1 MSEKRKFI
9 VMVAVI
15 ALTLTFLLGTGATYA
30 ATSVFVNEIHY
41 DNDSTDADEAIEI
54 AGPAN
59 TDLTGWSLV
68 LYNGNG
74 GTVYSTTALSGTIT
88 DQQNGF
94 GTLSFAIAGIQN
106 GSPDGLALIDP
117 APASNVIQFL
127 SYEGTFVAVGGPA
140 DGMTSVDIGV
150 AEASTSPLGYSLQL
164 TGTGTMAEDFTWAG
178 SAASTFGAVNTG
190 QTFAGG
196 TPTTPELLLSEI
208 IVTPTA
214 GEFIE
219 IYNPTSSAIDLSDFY
234 LTDATFA
241 GTSSTYYYNIVTGAD
256 AGGGSFG
263 DFHARFPDGAS
274 IAAGE
279 YQTVALAGSAGF
291 LTEFGAAPTYEL
303 FDDGSADGEQLMREA
318 LPGSINGQGGLSNDG
333 EVVVLYYWDGAS
345 DLVLDMDYAVWGDKA
360 EAVDKTA
367 VSVDGP
373 DADTDPTPYLDD
385 TAVLDQ
391 DVVAGG
397 SHATGNSWQRN
408 DLTEGAEITAGGN
421 GVNGEDE
428 TSEDLSNTWC
438 ENPPT
443 PGEANDC
450 TPPPPPPPPSSGDLF
465 FSEYVEGSSYNKA
478 VEIYNATGA
487 PVDLSAYAV
496 ELYSNGAAGST
507 ASAAL
512 SGTLADGDVLVM
524 AHGSASAAILA
535 VADLTNN
542 SVINFNGDD
551 AVVLRNNG
559 VVVDIIGQVG
569 FDPGSEW
576 GTGLVSTQDNTIRR
590 LPQICA
596 GDTNELDAFD
606 PALEWDG
613 FATDTFDGLGSHTSN
628 CVTTGQPLPLSEG
641 FDDCTLAGWE
651 IISVDADATNTWACS
666 ASNIEVNGYGDAE
679 PANEWLITPALNMN
693 AQENDRLTF
702 RSQTRYT
709 DSGLSYPQLEVLYS
723 TDYNGSGD
731 PAAATW
737 TALTGI
743 TFSPENSG
751 VWTDSGEIDLSG
763 ISGSNVSFAFHY
775 TASSTSS
782 AARWRVD
789 AINFYER
796 TGPFP
801 YKIHEI
807 QGSGPTSP
815 VVGEQVLI
823 EGVVVGD
830 FQELGELGGFHVQEE
845 DADAD
850 ADPATSE
857 GIYVYNYSYAVAIG
871 DVVEVIGTVAEYNG
885 LTEISSVSNVTILS
899 SGSSVTPTAVSMPVA
914 SLDDLEAY
922 EGMLVTF
929 PQDLYI
935 SEYFNFDRYNEIVLT
950 SERLYQPTATFDPGS
965 PEAAALTAAN
975 LLSRITLDDG
985 RTGQNVDPARHPNGA
1000 EFTTTNTFR
1009 GGDILQ
1015 NVTGVVDYANGL
1027 YKIQPTQGAAYVPQ
1041 NLRAETPDEVG
1052 GAIKVA
1058 SFNVLNY
1065 FSTLDD
1071 GVNDICGPAQNQEC
1085 RGADTPEEF
1094 QRQRDK
1100 IFAALAAIDADVVGL
1115 IEIENHVTDAA
1126 VQDLVAG
1133 LNAYLGSE
1141 AYAYIATGPIGTD
1154 AIKQAFIYKP
1164 ASVKAVGS
1172 YAILDS
1178 SVDSRFLDTKNR
1190 PALAQTFY
1198 DRFTGGNFTVVVN
1211 HLKSKG
1217 SACDDVG
1224 DPDLG
1229 DGAGN
1234 CNVTRMLAAQ
1244 ALVDWLATDP
1254 TGSGDPDFLIIGDL
1268 NSYDKEDPID
1278 AILAGTDDV
1287 LGSGDDYTDLLY
1299 NFIGENAYSYVF
1311 DSQLG
1316 YLDHGLANS
1325 TLLSQVTGATV
1336 WHINADEPDIID
1348 YDMSFKQ
1355 DAQDA
1360 LWEPTAYRSSDHDPV
1375 VVGLQLEPEGPIV
1388 NDNGCYVLG
1397 IEGTPYPYA
1406 VNLVTTEHRSLKYL
1420 DRLSTYLF
1428 MAEIWGRTERLPRNT
1443 CYEIHGTD
1451 THDIIFGGRADDVIF
1466 GYGSR
1471 DVLFGKNGDDTFTGG
1486 SGRDQFLGDGGYDT
1500 VLDREAGERCS
1511 SIEEGCPVHGHKD
1524 DHRKDH

>member
-1 MSEKRKFI
+1 MSEKRKTIQMTITRNINQTGKRLIRLLTLLFI
-9 VMVAVI
+9 VAGIFSGTRPAQAISPDIVI
-15 ALTLTFLLGTGATYA
+15 SQVYGGGGNSGATY
-30 ATSVFVNEIHY
+30 T
-41 DNDSTDADEAIEI
+41 NDFIELFNRGT
-54 AGPAN
+54 APVDVA
-59 TDLTGWSLV
+59 GWSV
-68 LYNGNG
+68 QYASST
-74 GTVYSTTALSGTIT
+74 GTTWQVTALSGTI
-88 DQQNGF
+88 QPGQYYLVQEAA
-94 GTLSFAIAGIQN
+94 GTG
-106 GSPDGLALIDP
+106 
-117 APASNVIQFL
+117 
-127 SYEGTFVAVGGPA
+127 GTTPLPTADAVGSIAMSGSS
-140 DGMTSVDIGV
+140 GKTLV
-150 AEASTSPLGYSLQL
+150 ANTATAFSGAAPSDASIIDVVGY
-164 TGTGTMAEDFTWAG
+164 G
-178 SAASTFGAVNTG
+178 SANF
-190 QTFAGG
+190 FEGG
-196 TPTTPELLLSEI
+196 
-208 IVTPTA
+208 
-214 GEFIE
+214 
-219 IYNPTSSAIDLSDFY
+219 
-234 LTDATFA
+234 
-241 GTSSTYYYNIVTGAD
+241 
-256 AGGGSFG
+256 
-263 DFHARFPDGAS
+263 
-274 IAAGE
+274 
-279 YQTVALAGSAGF
+279 
-291 LTEFGAAPTYEL
+291 GAAPT
-303 FDDGSADGEQLMREA
+303 
-318 LPGSINGQGGLSNDG
+318 LSNTTADSRVANG
-333 EVVVLYYWDGAS
+333 CTDTDDNAADFAAGAPNPRNTTS
-345 DLVLDMDYAVWGDKA
+345 PLNICGG
-360 EAVDKTA
+360 AVDNAPAVASTNPANGDTNVAVDANIAVTFNEDVNVAGDWAEVSCAVSGVHTTA
-367 VSVDGP
+367 VSGGP
-373 DADTDPTPYLDD
+373 QNYTLNPDTDFNNNESCTLTIFAAQVTDADTDDPPDNMAADFVSSFTVENTTPLTGTDLILTGIVD
-385 TAVLDQ
+385 GPLT
-391 DVVAGG
+391 GG
-397 SHATGNSWQRN
+397 IPKAIEFYVIN
-408 DLTEGAEITAGGN
+408 DIT
-421 GVNGEDE
+421 
-428 TSEDLSNTWC
+428 DLSIY
-438 ENPPT
+438 
-443 PGEANDC
+443 GFGSANNGGGTDGQEF
-450 TPPPPPPPPSSGDLF
+450 TFP
-465 FSEYVEGSSYNKA
+465 A
-478 VEIYNATGA
+478 V
-487 PVDLSAYAV
+487 SA
-496 ELYSNGAAGST
+496 AAGSFIYLASEET
-507 ASAAL
+507 GFTTFFGFAPDYTSSAAE
-512 SGTLADGDVLVM
+512 V
-524 AHGSASAAILA
+524 
-535 VADLTNN
+535 
-542 SVINFNGDD
+542 NGDD
-551 AVVLRNNG
+551 AVELFQSG
-559 VVVDIIGQVG
+559 VVVDVFGDINVDGSGQPWDYLDGWVYRVNETG
-569 FDPGSEW
+569 PDGSTFALANW
-576 GTGLVSTQDNTIRR
+576 TFSGIN
-590 LPQICA
+590 A
-596 GDTNELDAFD
+596 LDG
-606 PALEWDG
+606 E
-613 FATDTFDGLGSHTSN
+613 TSN
-628 CVTTGQPLPLSEG
+628 TTAVTPFPIGSYIPPASIGQPLPLSEE

-651 IISVDADATNTWACS
+651 IISVDADTANTWACS
-666 ASNIEVNGYGDAE
+666 ATYSNIEANGYNNAT

-693 AQENDRLTF
+693 AQDNDRLTF
-702 RSQTRYT
+702 RSQTSYT
-709 DSGLSYPQLEVLYS
+709 DSGLPYPQLEVLYS
-723 TDYNGSGD
+723 TDYNGD
-731 PAAATW
+731 PSAATW

-751 VWTDSGEIDLSG
+751 TWTDSGEIDLSG
-763 ISGSNVSFAFHY
+763 ISSNNAYFAFHY

-782 AARWRVD
+782 ATRWRLD

-807 QGSGPTSP
+807 QGNGLTSP

-857 GIYVYNYSYAVAIG
+857 GIYVYNYSHAVAIG

-885 LTEISSVSNVTILS
+885 LTEISSVSSVTILS
-899 SGSSVTPTAVSMPVA
+899 SGASVTPTAVSMPVA

-950 SERLYQPTATFDPGS
+950 AERLYQPTATFDPGS
-965 PEAAALTAAN
+965 PEAAALTQAN

-1027 YKIQPTQGAAYVPQ
+1027 YKIQPTQGAVYVPQ
-1041 NLRAETPDEVG
+1041 NLRTEMPDEVG

-1071 GVNDICGPAQNQEC
+1071 GVNDICGPAEDQEC

-1100 IFAALAAIDADVVGL
+1100 IFAALAAINADVVGL

-1126 VQDLVAG
+1126 VQDLVTG
-1133 LNAYLGSE
+1133 LNEYLGSE
-1141 AYAYIATGPIGTD
+1141 TYAYVATGPIGTD
-1154 AIKQAFIYKP
+1154 AIKQAFIYKL
-1164 ASVKAVGS
+1164 ASVNPVGA
-1172 YAILDS
+1172 YALLDS
-1178 SVDSRFLDTKNR
+1178 TVDARFLDDYNR

-1198 DRFTGGNFTVVVN
+1198 DRYTGGHFTVVVN

-1217 SACDDVG
+1217 SDCNAIG

-1234 CNVTRMLAAQ
+1234 CNVTRTLAAQ

-1254 TGSGDPDFLIIGDL
+1254 TNSGDPDYLIIGDL

-1278 AILAGTDDV
+1278 AILAGADDV
-1287 LGSGDDYTDLLY
+1287 LGNSDDYTDLLY
-1299 NFIGENAYSYVF
+1299 SFIGEDAYSYVF

-1348 YDMSFKQ
+1348 YDMNFKQ

-1375 VVGLQLEPEGPIV
+1375 VIGLQLEPEGPIV

-1406 VNLVTTEHRSLKYL
+1406 VNLVTTEHRSLKYFN
-1420 DRLSTYLF
+1420 RLSTYLF

-1486 SGRDQFLGDGGYDT
+1486 LGRDQFLGDGGYDT